1 MAKKVTATLKT
12 TQGKDFAKVYRA
24 VKNDKGSY
32 SFKSE
37 IVPNENVKSYF
48 KK

>member
-1 MAKKVTATLKT
+1 MAKKVVATLKT
-12 TQGKDFAKVYRA
+12 GAGKDFAKVFKA
-24 VKNDKGSY
+24 VKNAKGSY

-37 IVPNENVKSYF
+37 IVPNEEVKTYF

>member
-1 MAKKVTATLKT
+1 MAKKVVATLKT
-12 TQGKDFAKVYRA
+12 GAGKDFAKVYKA

-37 IVPNENVKSYF
+37 IVPNDKVKDYF

>member
-1 MAKKVTATLKT
+1 MAKKVVATLKT
-12 TQGKDFAKVYRA
+12 GAGKDFAKVYKA
-24 VKNDKGSY
+24 VKNAKGSY

-37 IVPNENVKSYF
+37 IISNEEVKNHF

>member
-1 MAKKVTATLKT
+1 MAKKVVATLKT
-12 TQGKDFAKVYRA
+12 SAGKDFAKVYRA
-24 VKNDKGSY
+24 VKNAKGSY

-37 IVPNENVKSYF
+37 IVTNEAVKTYF

>member
-1 MAKKVTATLKT
+1 MAKKVVATLKT
-12 TQGKDFAKVYRA
+12 GAGKDFAKVYKA
-24 VKNDKGSY
+24 VKNAKGSY

-37 IVPNENVKSYF
+37 IVPNEEVKNYF